1 VTGVNV
7 LIREDF
13 SHNITERL
21 IGLIPLLGDD
31 IRFDDDKWICHK
43 LRRSPSQ
50 NLAQRTLRFNKTP
63 AQYNSI
69 VKFFVLKRYENGRGF
84 ETMYNAVKHINPFLK
99 FYSQRYPE
107 CPLSSITQGVILEY
121 KMYVEQLQYSQA
133 TKENRWSVLNAFFDE
148 LAGWR
153 ELPAKKPTTSLNPFS
168 RDRKKIG
175 GKYIPETVLRQLD
188 AAFKNE
194 NIPVYQRAIY
204 WILRSFPSRI
214 SEVVGAKLDCLK
226 PFNDNWVLFLP
237 SWKQN
242 GGYMEPEMRALHIKC
257 EGHGKYLVDL
267 LRQQR
272 VMSESLQDKLPE
284 DERGL
289 LFTFNEVRFKWEKHM
304 LKGSIEYAQCNAVR
318 IANVSNTLR
327 FLSSFCRYNHITD
340 DNGRPYTVT
349 THQFR
354 HNGITDRL
362 YAGFSPVEIRYMTA
376 QKSDTMLL
384 NSYNHLEQMPE
395 KLIEKQRR
403 IQQNRSAQSNR
414 VYFKG
419 RILNMDE
426 QLENRLLKN
435 LRSHKLKHGICSDI
449 TGCKNETLYDCLAC
463 SYFIPDYNDL
473 GYYEEQVNLWS
484 NKIQMYKAQPFLV
497 DKAINNLNLYNK
509 IVARIKGEL
518 EVH

>member
-1 VTGVNV
+1 MAGLSV

-13 SHNITERL
+13 SHNIRGRL
-21 IGLIPLLGDD
+21 LGLLPLLGDG

-50 NLAQRTLRFNKTP
+50 NLTQRTLRFNKTP
-63 AQYNSI
+63 LQFNSI
-69 VKFFVLKRYENGRGF
+69 VKFFVLKRFENGRGF

-99 FYSQRYPE
+99 FYSERYPE
-107 CPLSSITQGVILEY
+107 CLLSSITPGVILEY
-121 KMYVEQLQYSQA
+121 KMYVEPLQYSQA
-133 TKENRWSVLNAFFDE
+133 TKEHRWSTLNTFFDE

-153 ELPAKKPTTSLNPFS
+153 ELPAKKPTTCSNPFN
-168 RDRKKIG
+168 RDRKKVE

-188 AAFKNE
+188 NAFRNE

-204 WILRSFPSRI
+204 WILRSFPSRV
-214 SEVVGAKLDCLK
+214 SEVAGAKLDCLK

-242 GGYMEPEMRALHIKC
+242 GGYMEPEMRALHIKY

-272 VMSESLQDKLPE
+272 NISESLQDKIPK
-284 DERGL
+284 DDRGL
-289 LFTFNEVRFKWEKHM
+289 LFTFNEVKFNRPRYEKN
-304 LKGSIEYAQCNAVR
+304 GSITYRQCHTIQVANIFIVR
-318 IANVSNTLR
+318 S
-327 FLSSFCRYNHITD
+327 FLCSVCRYHHVTD
-340 DNGRPYTVT
+340 NNGRPYTVT

-384 NSYNHLEQMPE
+384 DSYNHLEQMPE
-395 KLIEKQRR
+395 RLIEKQLC
-403 IQQNRSAQSNR
+403 IQQNRAVEDNR

-419 RILNMDE
+419 RILNMDN

-435 LRSHKLKHGICSDI
+435 LRSHKLKYGICSDMA
-449 TGCKNETLYDCLAC
+449 GCKNDTLYDCLAC
-463 SYFIPDYNDL
+463 SYFIPDVNDL
-473 GYYEEQVNLWS
+473 DYYEEQVKLWT

-509 IVARIKGEL
+509 IVNRIKGEL
-518 EVH
+518 EVR